1 MPRDYAAAAAEWL
14 RRKDLLRP
22 GLLIA
27 AEPAS
32 TKRPQ
37 ARGSL
42 RDRCVQPFVPL
53 LLCGFATSLAHC
65 ECVWSKMCF
74 DSGCPL
80 PEASNRALGEPRNW
94 DLNREPFRPSSA
106 QRSGLALRLLQRPR
120 APTRHCSCFRSS
132 ASMRAWSVPGR
143 RSDSVAAVNS
153 SFGIRLPRS
162 KIVARSAR

>member
-1 MPRDYAAAAAEWL
+1 MVAEKGSLAAGAFDCSRTCQHQAPSGTGLPSRPL
-14 RRKDLLRP
+14 RSTLRP
-22 GLLIA
+22 
-27 AEPAS
+27 PA
-32 TKRPQ
+32 
-37 ARGSL
+37 
-42 RDRCVQPFVPL
+42 
-53 LLCGFATSLAHC
+53 LCGFATSLAHC

-132 ASMRAWSVPGR
+132 ASMRAWSVPGW